1 MSQAGPNSCGK
12 ALFCGKHGREGRPQ
26 WPINTCPWFRWGSF
40 LTSALGLSGEWLE
53 FISPQLYYSVGVLLQ
68 LNISTRL
75 SVGPSRSVIYTI
87 FTNSWLWI
95 DWHFREFPVWS
106 RNLLNLS
113 PAAEQEFCSLNLSLN
128 YRFMNRKLNAP
139 KCHGSSLPTH
149 LQFQFPL

>member
-1 MSQAGPNSCGK
+1 MPQVGPNSCGK
-12 ALFCGKHGREGRPQ
+12 APFCSRHGREEDPAGQSAR
-26 WPINTCPWFRWGSF
+26 
-40 LTSALGLSGEWLE
+40 ALGSDADRFWRLLLGRGGCAPSSLPLEMYFSG
-53 FISPQLYYSVGVLLQ
+53 GVLLQ

-95 DWHFREFPVWS
+95 DWHFRELPVCS

-128 YRFMNRKLNAP
+128 YRFMYRKLKAP
-139 KCHGSSLPTH
+139 KPQGSSLPCAVCYA
-149 LQFQFPL
+149 